1 MQHHIHRRIRQQI
14 RLRQVQEQRKHKALE
29 PVQVQSNHNL
39 IRLQPV
45 LVLVKTKPLEQVQEH
60 RNHNLNHHRRRIQ
73 GYRFGQKGLSANHH
87 LRSLALHLRK

>member
-1 MQHHIHRRIRQQI
+1 M
-14 RLRQVQEQRKHKALE
+14 QEQRKHKALE
-29 PVQVQSNHNL
+29 PVQVQLQSNHNL

-45 LVLVKTKPLEQVQEH
+45 PVLVKTKPLEQVQEH

-87 LRSLALHLRK
+87 HRSLALHLRK